1 VVAGS
6 AWFAEQAGERGD
18 DFGQQR
24 VDPDLLVGCVAGA
37 ELGGGAVVLGLGGQ
51 LARPC
56 GDRRVNGVRLP
67 GAGGPCLAGGRRP
80 GLLSRG

>member
-18 DFGQQR
+18 DFEQQR
-24 VDPDLLVGCVAGA
+24 VDPGLLVGGVAGA
-37 ELGGGAVVLGLGGQ
+37 ELGDGAAVLGLGGQ
-51 LARPC
+51 LAQPC
-56 GDRRVNGVRLP
+56 GDCRVNGVRLT
-67 GAGGPCLAGGRRP
+67 GAGGPCPAGGRRP